1 MPVLLV
7 VVVYWLHSPDSIR
20 DKPFF
25 PSIDKVKMLLFHIV
39 HNTFGSSIQWYMALH
54 YLIQFQWNE
63 FYKNI
68 ILVVTIVVN
77 VVISIVA
84 HVEVLKCIDMAIPKL
99 TLLDFR
105 RWRTNT
111 ENVNQL
117 SCWDIS
123 DGYPLWNESVQEYK

>member
-39 HNTFGSSIQWYMALH
+39 HNTFGSSIQWCITLH
-54 YLIQFQWNE
+54 NLIQFQRNE

-68 ILVVTIVVN
+68 ILVVTVVVN

-84 HVEVLKCIDMAIPKL
+84 HVEVLTCFYMPITKL
-99 TLLDFR
+99 TLIGFR
-105 RWRTNT
+105 PWRTNT

-117 SCWDIS
+117 SCWSILWWIS
-123 DGYPLWNESVQEYK
+123 HTKWISPGV